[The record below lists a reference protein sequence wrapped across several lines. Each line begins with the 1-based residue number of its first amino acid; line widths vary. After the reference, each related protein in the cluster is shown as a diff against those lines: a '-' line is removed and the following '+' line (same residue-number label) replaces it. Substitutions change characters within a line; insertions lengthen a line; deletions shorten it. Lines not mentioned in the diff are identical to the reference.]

1 MTDSPILWQG
11 DWLGL
16 RPLFYNRVTGRY
28 SAKLMD
34 VVDFDAFDWS
44 PSGLRAYLECG
55 YCALR
60 HTPVRDVLFLGA
72 NETFAL
78 DREGRPIIGHL
89 EDPALAWLERTTN
102 ERALVQYMEHAVHA
116 WEHRQEGTIVV
127 PTSGGYDSRMLNL
140 FLTDPSRAHA
150 FTYGI
155 SSRQERSFETVYA
168 RTACERLGIR
178 WDHVPLGNYHAHLD
192 EWDNIFG
199 PATHAHG
206 MYHMEFY
213 DKIRLSEPTATA
225 FLSGIIGDGFAGKV
239 RVPHLRS
246 PSDVKTLFLTHGLN
260 ADAKSCLLPQGFNL
274 FEIYFEEKKRFWEY
288 ESYRILELLRNKLML
303 LRYLFVIPEHYGFQP
318 WSPFLDVTAAMGMLQ
333 LPSERRHNRRWQKE
347 LFRARRLDLEAEHI
361 SVDYENTLNLQAQ
374 LIHPVPPLD
383 ARLLGEII
391 RPDYVEWCNTVLHSF
406 TRGNTRLSLEGVL
419 KAYNAYLTLRPL
431 ERLIQKRDATLA
443 CRANAAPSR

>member
-1 MTDSPILWQG
+1 
-11 DWLGL
+11 
-16 RPLFYNRVTGRY
+16 
-28 SAKLMD
+28 
-34 VVDFDAFDWS
+34 
-44 PSGLRAYLECG
+44 
-55 YCALR
+55 
-60 HTPVRDVLFLGA
+60 
-72 NETFAL
+72 
-78 DREGRPIIGHL
+78 
-89 EDPALAWLERTTN
+89 
-102 ERALVQYMEHAVHA
+102 
-116 WEHRQEGTIVV
+116 
-127 PTSGGYDSRMLNL
+127 
-140 FLTDPSRAHA
+140 
-150 FTYGI
+150 
-155 SSRQERSFETVYA
+155 
-168 RTACERLGIR
+168 
-178 WDHVPLGNYHAHLD
+178 
-192 EWDNIFG
+192 
-199 PATHAHG
+199 

-213 DKIRLSEPTATA
+213 DKIRLSEPTSTA

-239 RVPHLRS
+239 RVPPLRS
-246 PSDVKTLFLTHGLN
+246 PSDVKTLFLTHCLN